1 MNDINEPTFQTEP
14 EVPTIATFSRGVEV
28 KRSDEFG
35 NSHDIRV
42 LGSTQEQDRKE
53 YFADIEHRSNRAAEF
68 EAKRQQVKP
77 KEIKVESSVLDE
89 VLNAVEAAAE
99 DFEQSYGKTNQ
110 PLIDA
115 KIEADHLRRELAEA
129 EARLAKLEAKGDS
142 VQRLKNALTVAEA
155 QLLELR
161 STAES
166 EEILRLAAEHY
177 GWAIPWNRIGD
188 EMKRDF
194 RNHASVLAFKEFFV
208 AASRNVTDPTELRGR
223 LQIVG
228 QKLVALREHLE
239 KCAKTPG
246 FNS

>member
-1 MNDINEPTFQTEP
+1 MNEPTFQTEP
-14 EVPTIATFSRGVEV
+14 EAPTIATFSRGVEV
-28 KRSDEFG
+28 KRPDESG

-42 LGSTQEQDRKE
+42 KGSTQEQDRKE
-53 YFADIEHRSNRAAEF
+53 YFADIEHRRNRAAEF

-77 KEIKVESSVLDE
+77 KEMKVELSVLDE
-89 VLNAVEAAAE
+89 VLNAVDAAAE
-99 DFEQSYGKTNQ
+99 DFEQSYGKPNQ

-129 EARLAKLEAKGDS
+129 EARLAELGAKGDS

-166 EEILRLAAEHY
+166 QEILRLAANHY
-177 GWAIPWNRIGD
+177 GWAIPWNKIGD

-194 RNHASVLAFKEFFV
+194 RNHASVIAFRQFLV
-208 AASRNVTDPTELRGR
+208 TTSQGVTDPTEMRQS
-223 LQIVG
+223 LQLVG
-228 QKLVALREHLE
+228 EKLVALREHLE
-239 KCAKTPG
+239 TWVKTPG
-246 FNS
+246 FRS

>member
-1 MNDINEPTFQTEP
+1 MSTEQPNIHFEPVAPSVSFVTH
-14 EVPTIATFSRGVEV
+14 A
-28 KRSDEFG
+28 G
-35 NSHDIRV
+35 NRTGGRTADHAAWV
-42 LGSTQEQDRKE
+42 QDMEDR
-53 YFADIEHRSNRAAEF
+53 RNRATEL

-77 KEIKVESSVLDE
+77 KEIKVELSVLDE
-89 VLNAVEAAAE
+89 VLNAVDAAAE
-99 DFEQSYGKTNQ
+99 DFEQSYGKPNK

-115 KIEADHLRRELAEA
+115 KIERDRMRAELAA
-129 EARLAKLEAKGDS
+129 VEARLAELETRGDS

-194 RNHASVLAFKEFFV
+194 RNHASVIAFRQFLV
-208 AASRNVTDPTELRGR
+208 TTSQNMTDPTELRQR

-228 QKLVALREHLE
+228 EKLVVLREHLE
-239 KCAKTPG
+239 KCAKAPG
-246 FNS
+246 FRS